1 MKITEALICLRDDL
15 KEWVTNNLHAVE
27 EAVNSKRSART
38 CRIVIGSSAANWTA
52 TDCDY
57 LCDGTNDAEVINT
70 ALAAASAS
78 GTEVVLLEGTYNLNG
93 ATVALSKWRTRLIG
107 KGRGTVLSG
116 GCVELDSRYSELRD
130 LRIVGNSTAE
140 GIGVNILSSNTSV
153 IGCYIEKYAIGILHG
168 DDASAGKQTMIK
180 HNVISDCPACISI
193 TKDMWDGFIANN
205 LLYVGDSGEGVALE
219 LNGVC
224 CVVTGNNIDGDV
236 VISDGS
242 QNHVSGNVIE
252 SMTVSVD
259 GENNS
264 VTSNNLFC
272 DEVVVA
278 GDRCIVDSNA
288 MYTGSVISVT
298 GSNNTIGFNSGA
310 SIEITGIKNRVPP
323 GTPVTALP
331 TIYTSLRGQTLLLE
345 GDTSDTLYVCM
356 KVNGK
361 YQWVAK

>member
-78 GTEVVLLEGTYNLNG
+78 GTEVVLLEGTYNLNDAAVVLG
-93 ATVALSKWRTRLIG
+93 KWRTRLIG

-116 GCVELDSRYSELRD
+116 GCVELRGRYCELRD
-130 LRIVGNSTAE
+130 LCIVGNSTTE
-140 GIGVNILSSNTSV
+140 GIGVNILSNHISV

-168 DDASAGKQTMIK
+168 DDASSGKQTMIK

-205 LLYVGDSGEGVALE
+205 LLYVGDSGEGVALD
-219 LNGVC
+219 LNGIC
-224 CVVTGNNIDGDV
+224 CVVTGNNMDGDV
-236 VISDGS
+236 VISDGD
-242 QNHVSGNVIE
+242 QIHVSGNIIE
-252 SMTVSVD
+252 CMTVSLGGD
-259 GENNS
+259 QIS
-264 VTSNNLFC
+264 VTSNNIVC
-272 DEVVVA
+272 DELVVA
-278 GDRCIVDSNA
+278 GDVCTVDSNH
-288 MYTGSVISVT
+288 MYTGAVISVT
-298 GSNNTIGFNSGA
+298 GKNNTIGLNPGA
-310 SIEITGIKNRVPP
+310 SLEITGVRNHVAH
-323 GTPVTALP
+323 GTLVTELP
-331 TIYTSLRGQTLLLE
+331 TVYENMRGQTLLLA
-345 GDTSDTLYVCM
+345 GDTDDTLYVCM
-356 KVNGK
+356 KVNGRC
-361 YQWVAK
+361 QWVAK